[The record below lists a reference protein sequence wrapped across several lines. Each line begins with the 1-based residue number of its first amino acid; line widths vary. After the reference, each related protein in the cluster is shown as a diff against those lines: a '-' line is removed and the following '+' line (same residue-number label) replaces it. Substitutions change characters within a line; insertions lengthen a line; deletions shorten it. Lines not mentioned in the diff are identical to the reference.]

1 MKRIAE
7 LLKSDPSLVEIT
19 VKGWVRS
26 FRNDRFI
33 ALNDGSTIK
42 NLQCVIEPEKYSSE
56 ILEQINIA
64 AAVEVT
70 GLLVESEGKGQ
81 RDCL

>member
-1 MKRIAE
+1 MQDRKIVA
-7 LLKSDPSLVEIT
+7 LLEAQPSMQEIT

-42 NLQCVIEPEKYSSE
+42 NLQCVIEPDQYDRD
-56 ILEQINIA
+56 LLDQI
-64 AAVEVT
+64 
-70 GLLVESEGKGQ
+70 
-81 RDCL
+81 R